1 VRVLKGVCLVP
12 IGVITLLVVAILV
25 YFGVLHRVLDRMRL
39 DDRTALL
46 ILLLMIVGSFF
57 NLTVLRRPPLV
68 INLGG
73 ALVPIGIAV
82 YLVATADTR
91 RERVRGTA
99 AAVVS
104 GAAIYLAMKLLNP
117 EEQTMV
123 IEPIYFFALVAGL
136 VGYLSGRSRRSAFI
150 GGMMGIVLADI
161 AHYVEIS
168 VRGIRAQTWVGGAG
182 VFDSAV
188 IAGLL
193 AVVLAEVVGETREF
207 MVRARTG
214 SGGGRG
220 AGGEGE
226 KEDERRTGGEGGEAF
241 TAAFGVAG
249 GSGRGSR
256 TRASHRAGRRGAGRG
271 GGRGRTGARRTGT
284 PPTGDTGKGRPG
296 GAGGDA

>member
-1 VRVLKGVCLVP
+1 MRVLKGVWLVP
-12 IGVITLLVVAILV
+12 IGVIALLVVAILV

-68 INLGG
+68 INIGG

-82 YLVATADTR
+82 YLIATADTR
-91 RERVRGTA
+91 RERVRGTT

-123 IEPIYFFALVAGL
+123 IEPVYFFALVAGL

-214 SGGGRG
+214 PDGGRG
-220 AGGEGE
+220 AGGE
-226 KEDERRTGGEGGEAF
+226 KEDERRAGGDGGEAF

-249 GSGRGSR
+249 GSV
-256 TRASHRAGRRGAGRG
+256 
-271 GGRGRTGARRTGT
+271 
-284 PPTGDTGKGRPG
+284 
-296 GAGGDA
+296 